1 VIAKQREVNCKFI
14 STTER
19 LSDMSTDL
27 VKKTL
32 TIPEVAAELGIGR
45 SLAYALAAQ
54 GNLPVLRLGKR
65 LVVPRERFISWLADG
80 GA

>member
-1 VIAKQREVNCKFI
+1 
-14 STTER
+14 
-19 LSDMSTDL
+19 MSTDL

-54 GNLPVLRLGKR
+54 GKIPVLRLGNR
-65 LVVPRERFISWLADG
+65 LVVPKERFIAWLEVAPVENMG
-80 GA
+80 KTNQVAGNSSRGLG